1 MREKNPL
8 VSFSVVSAAEVLAE
22 RFDIKY
28 HCVTV
33 FGTARFIEDPAKKQ
47 SALEALEGM
56 MDKSAPA
63 FHGREME
70 YIRRNTDRTSVIA
83 IAITFI
89 AGKTGQ

>member
-47 SALEALEGM
+47 SALEGM